1 MCRTTSSSGKSG
13 ISRKPT
19 WPGPQEWRRGL
30 AGRSGTS
37 VFPGMKRLLPI
48 RHAERRETVNH
59 EKLLWHYL
67 SRPGTASV
75 RETGGGNGLSNPHR
89 FQGIESQRSKAGD
102 RPERMA
108 GLSDVLGLPQL
119 L

>member
-1 MCRTTSSSGKSG
+1 MCRTISRSGKSG

-19 WPGPQEWRRGL
+19 WPMPQEWQRGL
-30 AGRSGTS
+30 AGSSGAS

-67 SRPGTASV
+67 SRSGTASV
-75 RETGGGNGLSNPHR
+75 RETGGGNGLSNLYR
-89 FQGIESQRSKAGD
+89 FQGTASQGSKAGD

-108 GLSDVLGLPQL
+108 GVSDVFGLPQL